1 MLKSTGITIFR
12 VKQRTEEKRTL
23 GILLN
28 QIKKENDIKN
38 IAPEDYRK
46 LAWELRKRLVG
57 SVSRTGGHLASN
69 LGAVE
74 LTMAL
79 HLFLDFPKDKLIWDV
94 GHQAYVHKLLTG
106 RNREFRTLRRLD
118 GISGFPKVS
127 ENPADT
133 FNTGHSSTSISVALG
148 MAKARDIRGGDEKV
162 VAVIGDGALSGGMAF
177 EALNNAEQM
186 KSNLIIVLNDNKMSI
201 AKNVGGMS
209 KYLGRMRTNQKYN
222 NLKINIEGRLNEIPN
237 VGTTMAETIKNA
249 KNSLKHLFVPGMF
262 FEEMGIIYVGPIDG
276 HNIEG
281 MLEALRAAARIKNRP
296 VLIHVVTKKGK
307 GYLPAE
313 TNPSMFHGVGAF
325 DPKTGELADPPE
337 RTYTDVFGE
346 WLLEKGRECQ
356 ELVSVC
362 AAMPDGTGVKAFAE
376 EFPNRSFDVGIAE
389 EHAVTFSAGLVSG
402 GLRPVVSI
410 YSTFLQRAYDQIL
423 HDICL
428 NRLPVIFAVDRSGI
442 VGRDGDTHQGIFDI
456 SYLTSIPNMTVISPA
471 DGTELRKSLDF
482 AYDWDGAVAVRY
494 PRGAVSE
501 AETPEE
507 VADFVYGRASIIME
521 NGAFCE
527 NGSACEN
534 QACEG
539 ADKHAGKQEGEHAG
553 GDFVIFAVGNMV
565 GTAIETALLLRD
577 DGIRCTVVNM
587 RFVKP
592 FDEALMRELVPR
604 HKGMVTMED
613 NVAAGGFG
621 QQAEAMLAEHGI
633 FPERMLNI
641 SIHDTFVE
649 HGAPA
654 ELYARYGMDAEH
666 VAERMREMVN
676 ETHGNES
683 HGRVSRERTEKKTE
697 KERLDVLLVN
707 RGLSESREKAKAL
720 IMTGNVFVDEQRE
733 DKAGHKFP
741 VDAHIEIR
749 GKQMKF
755 VSRGGYKLDK
765 AVQVFPID
773 LNGLV
778 CMDVGASTGG
788 FTDCMLQNGAKFV
801 YAIDVGTN
809 QLVWKL
815 RQDSRVNSM
824 EKTNIRYVVPED
836 IGEPVDFV
844 SIDVAFISLTKVL
857 APVRELMRDGA
868 QIVCLIKPQFEAGR
882 EKVGKKGVV
891 RDPAV
896 HKEVIGTVMRYAKS
910 LGFVIYGLD
919 VSPIRGA
926 EGNTEYLLYAKKEG
940 AQPEELT
947 EEEKEQINR
956 IVEQGGR

>member
-1 MLKSTGITIFR
+1 M
-12 VKQRTEEKRTL
+12 

-281 MLEALRAAARIKNRP
+281 MLEAFRAAARIKNRP

-325 DPKTGELADPPE
+325 DPKTGELAELPK

-346 WLLEKGRECQ
+346 WLLEKGRECAK
-356 ELVSVC
+356 LVSVC
-362 AAMPDGTGVKAFAE
+362 AAMPDGTGVKAFAG

-456 SYLTSIPNMTVISPA
+456 SYLTSIPNMTVLSPA

-482 AYDWDGAVAVRY
+482 AYDWDGPVAVRY
-494 PRGAVSE
+494 PRGAVP
-501 AETPEE
+501 ETETAEE
-507 VADFVYGRASIIME
+507 VADFVYGRADIIME

-527 NGSACEN
+527 NGSFCEN
-534 QACEG
+534 RTCGSASE
-539 ADKHAGKQEGEHAG
+539 HEGKQAGEHAG

-565 GTAIETALLLRD
+565 RTAIETALLLRD
-577 DGIRCTVVNM
+577 DGISCTVVNM

-592 FDEALMRELVPR
+592 FDEVLIRELVPR

-613 NVAAGGFG
+613 NVASGGFG

-633 FPERMLNI
+633 YPERMLNI

-649 HGAPA
+649 HGAPS

-666 VAERMREMVN
+666 VAERMRRLVN
-676 ETHGNES
+676 DSEVG
-683 HGRVSRERTEKKTE
+683 EKTGKNGE

-720 IMTGNVFVDEQRE
+720 IMTGNVFVEGQRE

-741 VDAHIEIR
+741 VDAHIEIK

-765 AVQVFPID
+765 AMQVFPIE
-773 LNGLV
+773 LNGLI

-788 FTDCMLQNGAKFV
+788 FTDCMLQNGARFV

-815 RQDSRVNSM
+815 RQDSRVKSM

-868 QIVCLIKPQFEAGR
+868 QVVCLIKPQFEAGR

-896 HKEVIGTVMRYAKS
+896 HKEVIGAVMQYAKS
-910 LGFVIYGLD
+910 LGFVIHGLD

-926 EGNTEYLLYAKKEG
+926 EGNIEYLLYAKKEG

-947 EEEKEQINR
+947 EEEKAQIDR
-956 IVEQGGR
+956 IVDQGAR